1 VQATLVLPTN
11 NVLLPID
18 SQGTYCLAFAPSYV
32 NISIISNVQ
41 QQNFHIEYDLAN
53 SRVNFRSAACAKV

>member
-32 NISIISNVQ
+32 NISIIGNVQ
-41 QQNFHIEYDLAN
+41 QQNFRIEYDLAN
-53 SRVNFRSAACAKV
+53 SGVGFGSADCAKV